1 MKYSVIIGPHDHKAV
16 LDVSLALFTK
26 LQINDILY
34 SLDCFPDMLD
44 FKCQSDI
51 HVIILKKYLMK
62 ARLIFFFT
70 KV

>member
-1 MKYSVIIGPHDHKAV
+1 MKYSVIIGPHDHEAV
-16 LDVSLALFTK
+16 LDLSLALFTK

-51 HVIILKKYLMK
+51 HVILQKYLMK